1 MTGIEGGT
9 NMRIQFRRI
18 GAVLILLA
26 LAALQPTWAAK
37 SPNYVIEII
46 KSKQTLLVKHGNR
59 IAKRFHVAL
68 GSGGPG
74 DKRHRGDDKTPIGV
88 YRIVKFRDSDKFFMF
103 MMLNYPNVK
112 DAFFG
117 LKDKVIDR
125 SQFDKII
132 NAVKEHK
139 IPPQNTR
146 LGGFI
151 GIHGLGQVDREKL
164 AIHEHYNWT
173 QGCIALTNAQIED
186 LRHYVGIGTKVVINE

>member
-1 MTGIEGGT
+1 MTGIMGGT
-9 NMRIQFRRI
+9 DMRYQLR
-18 GAVLILLA
+18 GLAVAISLLTF
-26 LAALQPTWAAK
+26 AALQPAWAAK
-37 SPNYVIEII
+37 SSGYVIEII
-46 KSKQTLLVKHGNR
+46 KSKQTLLVKHGNK

-68 GSGGPG
+68 GSGGAG
-74 DKRHRGDDKTPIGV
+74 DKRQRGDDKTPIGV
-88 YRIVKFRDSDKFFMF
+88 YRIVKFRDSDKFFLF

-125 SQFDKII
+125 NQFDEII
-132 NAVKEHK
+132 HALKEGK
-139 IPPQNTR
+139 IPPQNTK

-151 GIHGLGQVDREKL
+151 GIHGLGEVDPERL

-186 LRHYVGIGTKVVINE
+186 LRHYVSVGTKVVINE